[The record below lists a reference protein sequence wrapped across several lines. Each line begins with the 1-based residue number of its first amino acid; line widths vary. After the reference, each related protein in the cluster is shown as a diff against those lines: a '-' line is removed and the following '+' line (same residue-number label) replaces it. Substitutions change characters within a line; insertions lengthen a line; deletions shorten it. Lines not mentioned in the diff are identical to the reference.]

1 MVALGN
7 KWASTLGVSVAMKVR
22 SSSKRPY
29 LWGNADDV
37 AHRHQVCHKQVYGCL
52 RYNNEESSDIPQRH
66 ITKSG
71 QEPLNGAVFLPLY
84 GTLSEPLTWPFIMP
98 PHAYGRSK
106 TACTK
111 TMRPSSRLRLLACVM
126 AAIASP
132 MTR

>member
-1 MVALGN
+1 
-7 KWASTLGVSVAMKVR
+7 MKGR

-71 QEPLNGAVFLPLY
+71 QEPTKFGNLHPCTSGRLQSPLMARM
-84 GTLSEPLTWPFIMP
+84 SWPGLQ
-98 PHAYGRSK
+98 GRPADGVPV
-106 TACTK
+106 TFD
-111 TMRPSSRLRLLACVM
+111 VE
-126 AAIASP
+126 
-132 MTR
+132 